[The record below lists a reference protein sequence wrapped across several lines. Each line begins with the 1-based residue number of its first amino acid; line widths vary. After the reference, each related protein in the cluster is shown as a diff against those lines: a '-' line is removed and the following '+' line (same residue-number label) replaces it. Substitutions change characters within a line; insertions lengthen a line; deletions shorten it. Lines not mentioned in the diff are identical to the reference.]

1 MKECNRMSMKK
12 STAGGNNSDT
22 NQKNIFF
29 YETTGIEKRD
39 TRFYEGKQTGLFDL
53 EQDYGNQAERK
64 KSEAKQLNRRTRK
77 REEPAPHFRKNR
89 EAFNTAVSSIIEVFG
104 GEVVEFDSP
113 QEPIYD
119 LT

>member
-1 MKECNRMSMKK
+1 MKK

-39 TRFYEGKQTGLFDL
+39 TRFYEGKQAGLFDL
-53 EQDYGNQAERK
+53 EQDYGKQYGNQTERK
-64 KSEAKQLNRRTRK
+64 KSEANQLNRRTRR
-77 REEPAPHFRKNR
+77 REEPASHFRKNR